1 MDADW
6 AKRYGRPV
14 RLASQPSHPAARL
27 KQAGADAYRFLD
39 RLPPTAR
46 GPRVEALRQIIV
58 QNFLIDTRGCLRPR
72 ADKDGQPRGAL
83 RIVSPYDIEAR
94 RAIRGDTR
102 WSGYLVH
109 VTETCD
115 SDDSV
120 HLITDVATTGPTRDS
135 QALPGIHKRLH
146 ARRLLPAE
154 HLVDGGYTSAAL
166 LDRSAR
172 DHQIQL
178 FGPVKASGSWQEK
191 QQTGFTREAFSIDFD
206 RRRVTCPNGETSERW
221 FEPPAMAPYTVVRFA
236 ARQCDP
242 CPDRSLCAKGT
253 SARTVNFLPRHL
265 HELQARNRTDQ
276 HNPQWQRRCAAR
288 SGVEG
293 TICEFVNGHRARR
306 GRYHGVA
313 KTHVQHVL
321 TAIAINLE
329 RLATHA
335 PPATEHPRS
344 LTAFQLYL
352 DARGLTWESW
362 WRQGK

>member
-14 RLASQPSHPAARL
+14 RLASQPSHPATRL
-27 KQAGADAYRFLD
+27 KQAGADAR
-39 RLPPTAR
+39 RLLEHIPPATR
-46 GPRVEALRQIIV
+46 GPRADVLRQIMV
-58 QNFLIDTRGCLRPR
+58 QNFLIDTRGNLR
-72 ADKDGQPRGAL
+72 PRGAL
-83 RIVSPYDIEAR
+83 GIVSPYDPESR
-94 RAIRGDTR
+94 RAIRGNTR

-115 SDDSV
+115 ADDSV
-120 HLITDVATTGPTRDS
+120 NLITDVATTTPTRDS
-135 QALPGIHKRLH
+135 QAMPDIHARLH
-146 ARRLLPAE
+146 SRRLLPAE
-154 HLVDGGYTSAAL
+154 HLVDGGYVSAAL

-172 DHQIQL
+172 DHQVQL
-178 FGPVKASGSWQEK
+178 VGPVKASGSWQEK
-191 QQTGFTREAFSIDFD
+191 QQTGFTREAFDIDFD
-206 RRRVTCPNGETSERW
+206 RRRVTCPNGQTSERW
-221 FEPPAMAPYTVVRFA
+221 FEPPAMTPYTVVRFA

-242 CPDRSLCAKGT
+242 CPDRSLCARGA

-265 HELQARNRTDQ
+265 HELQAHNRTAQ
-276 HNPQWQRRCAAR
+276 HDSQWRRRYAAR

-293 TICEFVNGHRARR
+293 TICEFVSGHRARR

-335 PPATEHPRS
+335 PPATDHPRP

-352 DARGLTWESW
+352 DARDLTWESW
-362 WRQGK
+362 WQQGK